1 MNVVKTEWHEVVA
14 KALEQGHAKGLP
26 RPEGLRE
33 DGHFNLSKTTW
44 QDGRVKRTLYYGV
57 KGDMTTIGWWVE
69 AAQGREMPAPGV
81 NGTGPKKGG
90 RPAPPPAAPERAAQE
105 PVASEDVEPLILLT
119 PAGGGAWRLNG
130 YGVARAELIR
140 ALRLSLVH
148 LVARQAG
155 ALIIDEVVAPEMAV
169 VAEGLLRRQPTPP
182 ALRGATQPARNDK
195 APGKRP
201 AAGVTGEADEEISAD
216 LGRV

>member
-169 VAEGLLRRQPTPP
+169 VAEGLPRLPQP
-182 ALRGATQPARNDK
+182 RNDK
-195 APGKRP
+195 TAGKRNS
-201 AAGVTGEADEEISAD
+201 G
-216 LGRV
+216 GRVKRTVSYPDDDLIDEDDAW